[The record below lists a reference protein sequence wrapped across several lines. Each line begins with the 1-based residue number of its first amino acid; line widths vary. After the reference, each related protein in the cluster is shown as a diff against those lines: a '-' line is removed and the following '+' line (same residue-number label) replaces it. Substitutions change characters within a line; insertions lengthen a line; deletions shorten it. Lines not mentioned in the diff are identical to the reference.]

1 MTFDEFAVIAKT
13 LKAIYTDPKFLPDG
27 EALKVWYMFISDIS
41 YKVASEAVAKYIS
54 TNKWP
59 PTPADL
65 REIVVHMT
73 SSPEDNLGELEAW
86 ALVQRAIRNGIYG
99 AEKEFEALPPLIQK
113 AVGDPSNIREW
124 AQTDEDTRTV
134 LQSQFQ
140 KVYRSTVQRAKEE
153 AQMPVLDTMKQLG
166 GTQVERIGLQ

>member
-1 MTFDEFAVIAKT
+1 MTKEEFMVIAKT
-13 LKAIYTDPKFLPDG
+13 LKAVYTDPKFLPDMD
-27 EALKVWYMFISDIS
+27 ALNVWYMFLQDLDYQTTSN
-41 YKVASEAVAKYIS
+41 AVAKFIS
-54 TNKWP
+54 TSKWS
-59 PTPADL
+59 PTVADIRQMAVEL
-65 REIVVHMT
+65 T
-73 SSPEDNLGELEAW
+73 APPEDSLGELEAW
-86 ALVQRAIRNGIYG
+86 ALVQRAIRNGTYG

-113 AVGDPSNIREW
+113 AVGDPSNLREW

-153 AQMPVLDTMKQLG
+153 AQMPVLDTMKQIG